1 MTPDL
6 TPHISHIPRYVA
18 VETEIQKIPA
28 VHNIGALSLE
38 TAPLKYSLKAEAAAW
53 KAQYSIN
60 LHEQAKAELDRISAW
75 FDEMSRLL
83 RREVNDLDNVR
94 AAMGYL
100 SDIREKEG
108 LIDQARDHTT
118 TTAPPHSPHSHTPP
132 FHASPFSPRPIAQE
146 FGPVEEMYSMLSR
159 YEVRVSKEEVDL
171 SRDPRSHTPHPPYV
185 HRCASRRRRSTRSPS
200 SHTTGR
206 SSSSSPIPS
215 PTRSRTCR

>member
-1 MTPDL
+1 
-6 TPHISHIPRYVA
+6 
-18 VETEIQKIPA
+18 
-28 VHNIGALSLE
+28 
-38 TAPLKYSLKAEAAAW
+38 
-53 KAQYSIN
+53 
-60 LHEQAKAELDRISAW
+60 
-75 FDEMSRLL
+75 MSRLL

-108 LIDQARDHTT
+108 LID
-118 TTAPPHSPHSHTPP
+118 
-132 FHASPFSPRPIAQE
+132 QE

-185 HRCASRRRRSTRSPS
+185 HRCASRRRRSTPSPS
-200 SHTTGR
+200 CRTTGR